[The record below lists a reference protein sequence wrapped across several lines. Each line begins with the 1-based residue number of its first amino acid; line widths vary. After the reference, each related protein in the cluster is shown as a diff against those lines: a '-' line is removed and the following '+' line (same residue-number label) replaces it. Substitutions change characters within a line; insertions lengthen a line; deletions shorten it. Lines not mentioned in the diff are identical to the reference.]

1 VGLEHKAAW
10 EYLVQSGLQWTF
22 TCSGNLLPADA
33 DGHYTMQADYPLP
46 VDNGINTG
54 NLAHFMVQ
62 ELESNKY
69 VHHRVSISNTQ

>member
-22 TCSGNLLPADA
+22 SCSGNLLPADA
-33 DGHYTMQADYPLP
+33 DGHYTTQADYPLP
-46 VDNGINTG
+46 ADNGINTG

-69 VHHRVSISNTQ
+69 VQHRVSISNTQ